1 MARNSI
7 HFCPA
12 GQLGVGVCTGCRN
25 LAFGLLFFAMLAWTN
40 SSQAVL
46 LWGDLGAT
54 QVHETGVGT
63 DILDGVLRRHDSS
76 TNALYFK
83 FHVDPLS
90 DAATEEYFAAFQL
103 FEGNHERLAV
113 GNALRA
119 WAYSAFTTGQ
129 IGQSN
134 RVIEYIDLN
143 SSQPEPSGNGAFYT
157 YELPRWGIERTIVVK
172 VQYVAGS
179 DDLVTVWLDPDLK
192 PGATEAGQAE
202 TLTTRFN
209 ANASFDEIRLRHG
222 GGGGGW
228 TFSDMA
234 IATSFSDFVDASG
247 SGAGAGRG
255 SWPLTF
261 RSWQREQGLPQ
272 NSVRALA
279 QTSDGYLWIGSDD
292 GITRFDGV
300 RFVSFGMREGLR
312 SGRVRALL

>member
-7 HFCPA
+7 YFCPTGLLKRQVGA
-12 GQLGVGVCTGCRN
+12 GLYVGTRKGCRR
-25 LAFGLLFFAMLAWTN
+25 LAFGLMLVAMLAWTD

-54 QVHETGVGT
+54 QVHETGAGT
-63 DILDGVLRRHDSS
+63 DILEGVLRRDDSS

-103 FEGNHERLAV
+103 FERNHERRAV

-157 YELPRWGIERTIVVK
+157 YELPRWG
-172 VQYVAGS
+172 
-179 DDLVTVWLDPDLK
+179 
-192 PGATEAGQAE
+192 
-202 TLTTRFN
+202 
-209 ANASFDEIRLRHG
+209 
-222 GGGGGW
+222 
-228 TFSDMA
+228 
-234 IATSFSDFVDASG
+234 
-247 SGAGAGRG
+247 
-255 SWPLTF
+255 
-261 RSWQREQGLPQ
+261 
-272 NSVRALA
+272 
-279 QTSDGYLWIGSDD
+279 
-292 GITRFDGV
+292 
-300 RFVSFGMREGLR
+300 
-312 SGRVRALL
+312 